1 MSGGEVEGPDGRS
14 QGGLEDRGDWGDG
27 CAGGG
32 VLEGGAR

>member
-27 CAGGG
+27 RDGGG
-32 VLEGGAR
+32 VLED